1 MPVNPDDKNCVRDEM
16 RRFKAG
22 KLHSGF
28 GKAGKAGP
36 VVENPKQAIAISLY
50 ACKRGDYAEAL
61 QSIGFSQESANRVS
75 KMLESGAWDRQFD
88 KGSTGGETPKENK
101 TTRAQG
107 LSTMDIDNKPGKQKG
122 SQGKLKENE
131 SGKLPPLATPSENP
145 QPGPRS
151 LQLKGLR
158 SFEEPPQGLTTGKVW
173 PPRKP
178 REDSKVP
185 TAQPKVDSQEEMPKN
200 PKPEQSETQMAQN
213 NRNKCTPSGEQGA
226 GPGLT

>member
-1 MPVNPDDKNCVRDEM
+1 MPVNPNDKNCVRDEM

-22 KLHSGF
+22 KLHSSP
-28 GKAGKAGP
+28 GKADKDGP
-36 VVENPKQAIAISLY
+36 VVENPKQAIAISLS
-50 ACKRGDYAEAL
+50 ACKKGDYAEVL

-75 KMLESGAWDRQFD
+75 KMLETGAWDRQFD

-101 TTRAQG
+101 TTKAQG
-107 LSTMDIDNKPGKQKG
+107 LSTMDVDSRPGKQKG
-122 SQGKLKENE
+122 SQGKLKDNE

-158 SFEEPPQGLTTGKVW
+158 SFDEPPQGLTTGKTC

-185 TAQPKVDSQEEMPKN
+185 TAQPNLEPLGEMPKN

-213 NRNKCTPSGEQGA
+213 KQNKCTPSGEQGA
-226 GPGLT
+226 GTGLT

>member
-1 MPVNPDDKNCVRDEM
+1 MPVNPNDKNCVRDEM

-22 KLHSGF
+22 KLHSGS
-28 GKAGKAGP
+28 GKAGKDGP
-36 VVENPKQAIAISLY
+36 VVENPKQAIAISLS
-50 ACKRGDYAEAL
+50 ACKKGDYAEVL

-75 KMLESGAWDRQFD
+75 KMLEAEAWGRQFE
-88 KGSTGGETPKENK
+88 KGHTGGKTPKEGK
-101 TTRAQG
+101 ATKAQG
-107 LSTMDIDNKPGKQKG
+107 LSTMDADSRPGKQKG
-122 SQGKLKENE
+122 SQGKLKDNE

-158 SFEEPPQGLTTGKVW
+158 SFDEPPQGLTTGKIC

-185 TAQPKVDSQEEMPKN
+185 TGQPNIDTQGEMPKN

-213 NRNKCTPSGEQGA
+213 KRNKCTPSGEQGA
-226 GPGLT
+226 GTGLT